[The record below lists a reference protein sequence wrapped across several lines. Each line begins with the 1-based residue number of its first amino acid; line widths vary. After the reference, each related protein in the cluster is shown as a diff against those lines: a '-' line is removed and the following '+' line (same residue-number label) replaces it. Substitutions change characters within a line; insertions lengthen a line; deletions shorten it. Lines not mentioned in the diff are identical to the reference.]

1 MDLRHAAVLAM
12 AKRAHERDHVQ
23 AELMLGERNGAFLL
37 GPMRAVAI
45 RAGGALAT
53 ADLEPQPH
61 RPVQGDHGATVLVAD
76 SHGLATR
83 RTLTLRA
90 DERVFLLWP
99 GPGLPACHRR
109 LLAARHPNPQ
119 QTANLAVPVFLSVC
133 RMVSWESVST
143 WPSSTMRRASR
154 RKLQRA
160 CPSGGCRAGERDEVG
175 FLGAVELGLVEAFSA
190 AIRAEGIG
198 QAALDEASSD
208 ARHGGDAHIEGFGDL
223 GIAPGGSARG
233 LIGLEQDV
241 GVLEFLHVGLAA
253 GEQAFQV
260 LALLFGERDAISLH
274 GGLHQDTP
282 SIPQV
287 SSPSNHPWQ
296 CTSVRP

>member
-90 DERVFLLWP
+90 DERAFLLWP

-119 QTANLAVPVFLSVC
+119 QTADFADLVFLKGGPALRCCGPGVA
-133 RMVSWESVST
+133 WT
-143 WPSSTMRRASR
+143 RRLHGPAKR
-154 RKLQRA
+154 LQRLPA
-160 CPSGGCRAGERDEVG
+160 TLRGE
-175 FLGAVELGLVEAFSA
+175 A
-190 AIRAEGIG
+190 G
-198 QAALDEASSD
+198 QAQFH
-208 ARHGGDAHIEGFGDL
+208 RH
-223 GIAPGGSARG
+223 PGG
-233 LIGLEQDV
+233 
-241 GVLEFLHVGLAA
+241 
-253 GEQAFQV
+253 
-260 LALLFGERDAISLH
+260 
-274 GGLHQDTP
+274 
-282 SIPQV
+282 
-287 SSPSNHPWQ
+287 
-296 CTSVRP
+296 